1 MSDALMVVPAEER
14 PGWEQQQ
21 QLLERRRWQEEREA
35 QTLAIRV
42 ARELIAISGAEWLT
56 KGAASDYRRS
66 AEILLTEAEKLGH

>member
-1 MSDALMVVPAEER
+1 MSDFLAVLPAEER

-56 KGAASDYRRS
+56 QGAAGAYRRS
-66 AEILLTEAEKLGH
+66 AEILLKEAEKLGH